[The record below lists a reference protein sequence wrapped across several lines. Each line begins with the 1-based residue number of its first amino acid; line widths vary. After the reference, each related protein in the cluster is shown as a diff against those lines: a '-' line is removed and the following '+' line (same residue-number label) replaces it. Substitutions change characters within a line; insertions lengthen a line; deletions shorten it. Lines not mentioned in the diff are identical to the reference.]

1 MAMMVSC
8 LVVPDLLCVE
18 TWLSDVYSHQPW
30 TSFEALTLLGK
41 EDHDGGRLHQ
51 KRSGTM
57 VAVTTRRS
65 GMPRKKK
72 RKHQVST
79 LESIMEWFQ
88 RRASSKKSIGL
99 VGTSGDATAAAIAKT
114 RTSKS
119 TAGVKTVVTVSPSK
133 SKAKSSCL
141 AKQEFP
147 VKRLL
152 GFSKAHPST
161 APVPANKKDT
171 TQRKPESTTARAS
184 PVVKKNLVVT
194 KQDIPHK
201 KTAVPAKRSLG
212 FASSLSSPFRSLA
225 SSLASSTIKLLP
237 GGTANKQNPPRRVCT
252 IVADHTEV
260 MAVSH
265 ALQDELDTYLKD
277 HHELT
282 PTERR
287 ELRQWGKTVQNQLNV
302 CDRHMMEKIHAD
314 DQVKMEWE
322 KQKIRD
328 EIEGLKRACMEAEIH
343 AQASR
348 LLFKIDALR

>member
-1 MAMMVSC
+1 
-8 LVVPDLLCVE
+8 
-18 TWLSDVYSHQPW
+18 
-30 TSFEALTLLGK
+30 
-41 EDHDGGRLHQ
+41 
-51 KRSGTM
+51 M
-57 VAVTTRRS
+57 VAMTARRS
-65 GMPRKKK
+65 GMPSKKR

-88 RRASSKKSIGL
+88 RRASKKSIGL
-99 VGTSGDATAAAIAKT
+99 VGTSGDAAAAAAVLAKT
-114 RTSKS
+114 RTAKS
-119 TAGVKTVVTVSPSK
+119 PAGVIKTVVTVSPSK
-133 SKAKSSCL
+133 SKAKSSCQ

-152 GFSKAHPST
+152 GFSKAHPGT
-161 APVPANKKDT
+161 AAPVAATKDT
-171 TQRKPESTTARAS
+171 TQRKPESTTARAN

-201 KTAVPAKRSLG
+201 KTAVPAQRSLG
-212 FASSLSSPFRSLA
+212 FASSLSTPLKSLA
-225 SSLASSTIKLLP
+225 SSLVSSTIKLLP
-237 GGTANKQNPPRRVCT
+237 GGAANKQNPPRRASM
-252 IVADHTEV
+252 IVTDHSEV

-282 PTERR
+282 PTERH

-302 CDRHMMEKIHAD
+302 CDRQMMAKIHAE
-314 DQVKMEWE
+314 DQVKMELE
-322 KQKIRD
+322 KQKIRE